1 MWLKH
6 KKTGNTWYVTDEE
19 HIKRLIKSGDFEQ
32 VEVEEKKSSKR
43 APTKRD
49 DA

>member
-19 HIKRLIKSGDFEQ
+19 HVKRLIKSGDFEQ
-32 VEVEEKKSSKR
+32 VEEGKKPQKR
-43 APTKRD
+43 TTAKRD
-49 DA
+49 EA